1 MKQYTCASLFC
12 GAGGLDYGFEKAGFK
27 TIWANDMNADACRTF
42 SLWNSDCE
50 VICDKIQNIPSE
62 KIPNVDILLGGFPCQ
77 GFSLAGPR
85 KLNDTRNSLY
95 KEYVRIV
102 KDKQPKMFVGENVKG
117 LLSMG
122 EGAVLTAIV
131 EEFASCGYL
140 VLFRLLNAKNY
151 GVPQDRERL
160 ILVGI
165 RQDLFNKPFEFPEPE
180 NEILNLS
187 FLATLPS
194 ASPDE
199 ICEESFS
206 SRYMSRNRK
215 RKFDEVSFTIPATAK
230 QVPLHPSSDD
240 MKKVGKD
247 VWEFGK
253 FYRRLSYKEAALIQ
267 SFPADFQFT
276 GNLNSKYQQIGNAVP
291 PELAFRIA
299 KKIYEYIEDLEEK
312 NEKTQ
317 NSGN

>member
-27 TIWANDMNADACRTF
+27 TIWANDANADACQTF
-42 SLWNSDCE
+42 SLWNPNCE
-50 VICDKIQNIPSE
+50 IICDKIQKVPSINIPT
-62 KIPNVDILLGGFPCQ
+62 VDILLGGFPCQ

-85 KLNDTRNSLY
+85 KLDDSRNTLY

-117 LLSMG
+117 LLSLG
-122 EGAVLTAIV
+122 EGAVFRAIV

-140 VLFRLLNAKNY
+140 VFYSLLNAKNY

-165 RQDLFNKPFEFPEPE
+165 RKDLFYKLFEFPEPE
-180 NEILNLS
+180 KEIPDLT
-187 FLATLPS
+187 FLVTLPKALS
-194 ASPDE
+194 DE
-199 ICEESFS
+199 VCQEGFS

-215 RKFDEVSFTIPATAK
+215 RRFNEVSFTIPATAK

-247 VWEFGK
+247 MWEFGK
-253 FYRRLSYKEAALIQ
+253 HYQRLSYKEAALIQ
-267 SFPADFQFT
+267 SFPPDFQFF

-291 PELAFRIA
+291 PELAFRVA
-299 KKIYEYIEDLEEK
+299 KKIYEYIENLEGKDEK
-312 NEKTQ
+312 E
-317 NSGN
+317 

>member
-50 VICDKIQNIPSE
+50 VICDKIQNVPSK

-122 EGAVLTAIV
+122 EGAVLRAIV

-194 ASPDE
+194 ALPDE

-240 MKKVGKD
+240 MKKVRKD

-299 KKIYEYIEDLEEK
+299 KKIYEYIEDLEGKDEK
-312 NEKTQ
+312 K
-317 NSGN
+317 

>member
-27 TIWANDMNADACRTF
+27 TVWANDMNTDACKTF
-42 SLWNSDCE
+42 KLWNPDCE
-50 VICDKIQNIPSE
+50 VICEKIQKVPSK

-85 KLNDTRNSLY
+85 KLDDSRNSLY
-95 KEYVRIV
+95 KEYIRVV
-102 KDKQPKMFVGENVKG
+102 KDKRPKMFVGENVKG
-117 LLSMG
+117 LLSLG
-122 EGAVLTAIV
+122 EGAVFTAIV

-140 VLFRLLNAKNY
+140 VSYRLLNAKNH

-160 ILVGI
+160 ILIGI
-165 RQDLFNKPFEFPEPE
+165 RKDLFNKSFEFPEPE
-180 NEILNLS
+180 NEIPNLS
-187 FLATLPS
+187 FLATMPS
-194 ASPDE
+194 PLLDE
-199 ICEESFS
+199 ICKESFS

-215 RKFDEVSFTIPATAK
+215 RRFDEVSFTIPATAK

-240 MKKVGKD
+240 MKKAGKD
-247 VWEFGK
+247 RWEFGE

-267 SFPADFQFT
+267 SFPPNFQFS

-299 KKIYEYIEDLEEK
+299 KKVYEYIENLEGE
-312 NEKTQ
+312 NEKK
-317 NSGN
+317 